1 MTGDW
6 LFFTGKEVTVRQIAN
21 VLGDCEMEIWD
32 DAGVLEIPLGD
43 KASMD
48 FEAVSLHPKDEV
60 TRAFAAEHGTE
71 QVFLVTFPPEYY
83 ERAEALMKRILS
95 EFPGLFC
102 GDTEDLQP
110 RLEK

>member
-6 LFFTGKEVTVRQIAN
+6 LFFTGKEVTVRQIADT
-21 VLGDCEMEIWD
+21 LGDCEMEIWD

-43 KASMD
+43 KTSMD
-48 FEAVSLHPKDEV
+48 FEAASIHPKDEV
-60 TRAFAAEHGTE
+60 TRAFAVAHGAE
-71 QVFLVTFPPEYY
+71 QVFLVTFPPEDYG
-83 ERAEALMKRILS
+83 RAEAFMKQILS
-95 EFPGLFC
+95 VLPGLFC

>member
-6 LFFTGKEVTVRQIAN
+6 LFFTGKEVTVRQIAD

>member
-6 LFFTGKEVTVRQIAN
+6 LFFTGKEVTVRQIAD

-71 QVFLVTFPPEYY
+71 QVFLVTFPPEDYG
-83 ERAEALMKRILS
+83 RADALMKQILS
-95 EFPGLFC
+95 GLPGLFC

>member
-6 LFFTGKEVTVRQIAN
+6 LFFTGKEVTVRQIAD

-95 EFPGLFC
+95 ESPGLFC